1 MKGFIL
7 CFWSALALLLA
18 ADRISAQV
26 RADHFGTVGIKGMT
40 VLFMSDLQPASS
52 NSETADWYS
61 TSDDVIHRVL
71 YDKARGLNFGYDV
84 RLEPVEGSTRVRVS
98 VEPISPNTM
107 RRVVENLD
115 RTGNS
120 LPAPSDIRRYPAP
133 QVVEDGDAFS
143 LEIAENRHT
152 GVKLV
157 DLLMVSRDPL
167 KIQRFVLDQ
176 YPARE
181 FTIDD
186 VHMKMSNG
194 KFVMNG
200 NLIHSGGGI
209 SGHVLGFER
218 PDRGRFLLSFRPHEG
233 YTFRK
238 AGVILLNRIT
248 FTIDGD
254 QFEWVSTNPV
264 LGDGGKWDLWVL
276 HEPDY
281 PAPASGWSFFATG
294 LEKRSAKP

>member
-1 MKGFIL
+1 MRVVIL
-7 CFWSALALLLA
+7 CFWLALVLLLA
-18 ADRISAQV
+18 TVKISAQ
-26 RADHFGTVGIKGMT
+26 ATAGHFGTVGVKGMT
-40 VLFMSDLQPASS
+40 VLFMSELQPASS
-52 NSETADWYS
+52 NSEAADWYS
-61 TSDDVIHRVL
+61 ASDDVIHRVL

-84 RLEPVEGSTRVRVS
+84 RLEPVEGSTKVKVS
-98 VEPISPNTM
+98 VEPISHNTM
-107 RRVVENLD
+107 MRVMEGFD
-115 RTGNS
+115 RMGKAI
-120 LPAPSDIRRYPAP
+120 PDPSDIRRYPAP

-167 KIQRFVLDQ
+167 KIQRFAQDQ

-186 VHMKMSNG
+186 VHMEMSTSR
-194 KFVMNG
+194 FLMNG

-209 SGHVLGFER
+209 SGSILGFER
-218 PDRGRFLLSFRPHEG
+218 PERGRFLLSFRPHEG
-233 YTFRK
+233 YAFRK
-238 AGVILLNRIT
+238 VGVILVNKMI

-254 QFEWVSTNPV
+254 QFEWVSTKPV
-264 LGDGGKWDLWVL
+264 LGAGGKWDLWAL

-281 PAPASGWSFFATG
+281 RASASGWSFFATG
-294 LEKRSAKP
+294 VEKRSAKP